1 MLDIDELIYSD
12 PRVKELSSKEII
24 KYDKFMRQD
33 IEYLMNEENI
43 SESDIILFAKSL
55 TNVFF
60 IVNEDIQREKSSK
73 KKNSNKY

>member
-1 MLDIDELIYSD
+1 MIDIDELIYSD
-12 PRVKELSSKEII
+12 PRLKELSAKEMIE
-24 KYDKFMRQD
+24 YDKFMRKD
-33 IEYLMNEENI
+33 IEYLMKEENI

-73 KKNSNKY
+73 KKK

>member
-60 IVNEDIQREKSSK
+60 IVNEDIRREKSSK
-73 KKNSNKY
+73 KKK